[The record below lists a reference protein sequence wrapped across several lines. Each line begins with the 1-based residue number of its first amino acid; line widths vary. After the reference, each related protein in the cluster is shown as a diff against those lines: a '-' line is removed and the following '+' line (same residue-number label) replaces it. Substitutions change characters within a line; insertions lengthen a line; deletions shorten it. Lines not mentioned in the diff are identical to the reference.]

1 MSYIYLAEQG
11 EVSLAPSFSD
21 IEPFVLSRLKSTQEK
36 SCSNDSE
43 TACSLG
49 SQSGTTSAHS
59 MENRGEESLTSLRED
74 SPAKMCQLLERVRDL
89 MESEADSG
97 QKCSGWFA
105 KYDPDLSLW
114 KTPQCSLLEDFIEF
128 SETWPQWGTMRNGVC
143 SEQTMPELGI
153 GGKESGS
160 LRNWPT
166 PVRNDYLNSG
176 YQLSKG
182 MPRDTLPGAT
192 GSAPN
197 KPKNWPTPTAHDR
210 LGAVSESAL
219 VRKDGKSRLDTL
231 ANIIAHQDRHSFP
244 TPGTKGLS
252 NGSGNCGKANKLH
265 EQGVISE
272 QERVAFRAGNGGQL
286 NPDWVEWLMG
296 WPIGCTRLESITLDW
311 RDWENDPADT
321 GEIPRTTQEKTNR
334 ANRLKAIGNGQVP
347 LVAALAFTILSRR
360 IL

>member
-1 MSYIYLAEQG
+1 MSYTYLAEQG
-11 EVSLAPSFSD
+11 EVCSAQSFSD
-21 IEPFVLSRLKSTQEK
+21 IESSVLSRLKNTQDK
-36 SCSNDSE
+36 CCSNGNE
-43 TACSLG
+43 MACSHG
-49 SQSGTTSAHS
+49 SQSGTTSVPS
-59 MENRGEESLTSLRED
+59 MESRGEESLTPFAEVF
-74 SPAKMCQLLERVRDL
+74 PAKMCQLLERVRDL
-89 MESEADSG
+89 MENEAASG
-97 QKCSGWFA
+97 ARCSGWFA

-114 KTPQCSLLEDFIEF
+114 KTPQCSLLEDYIEF
-128 SETWPQWGTMRNGVC
+128 SETWPQWGMMQSGVC

-182 MPRDTLPGAT
+182 KPHDTLPGAT

-210 LGAVSESAL
+210 LGAYSEDAIT
-219 VRKDGKSRLDTL
+219 RNDGKSRLDMLATL
-231 ANIIAHQDRHSFP
+231 VVHQDRHSFP

-252 NGSGNCGKANKLH
+252 NGSGNCEKANKLH
-265 EQGVISE
+265 EQGILTE
-272 QERVAFRAGNGGQL
+272 QENGGQL

-296 WPIGCTRLESITLDW
+296 WPIGWTRLEPITLDW
-311 RDWENDPADT
+311 RDWETDPADN
-321 GEIPRTTQEKTNR
+321 GEIPRTTHEKTNR

-347 LVAALAFTILSRR
+347 LVAALAFTILSKET
-360 IL
+360 I